1 MANWQTPTDPF
12 TILDIQNPSIDI
24 SGRDKICQPMDFEAK
39 KGFAQDRLNSFEAS
53 KPKEKHFLTTCIL
66 AFDVF

>member
-1 MANWQTPTDPF
+1 
-12 TILDIQNPSIDI
+12 
-24 SGRDKICQPMDFEAK
+24 MDFEAK
-39 KGFAQDRLNSFEAS
+39 KGFAQDRLNSFEAF